1 MLITTYLRDHHMG
14 SAAGVDFFQRV
25 AETHGEQE
33 VRDVVGRLADEIEED
48 QAALQEILDRFDASP
63 NPVKDV
69 LAKVGEKAARLKPNQ
84 RLGTR
89 SPLADVLD
97 LEVLTDAV
105 HAKSRGWQILL
116 ELDHPNLDREQLQQL
131 FDRARRQ
138 EKELE
143 ALWLK
148 QAPKLLAE

>member
-105 HAKSRGWQILL
+105 HAKSR
-116 ELDHPNLDREQLQQL
+116 DRTAAGVARGPGSGG
-131 FDRARRQ
+131 RARAGSASRATWRAPRQ
-138 EKELE
+138 
-143 ALWLK
+143 
-148 QAPKLLAE
+148 